1 MLGGLV
7 TMDQRMLRRIFLA
20 LVLAGA
26 GAIAVFWWLT
36 IPAVI
41 PAAALPAYTANAAN
55 GQAVFNAGGCSS
67 CHAVP
72 AQPER
77 TRLGG
82 GLAIPS
88 PFGTFYAPNISPD
101 VADGIGRWSEADFV
115 TAVMEG
121 TSPAGEHYFPSFPYA
136 SYPHAKAEDVRDLFA
151 YLKTLPPVSGKAP
164 GHQVPFPF
172 NIRRNVGVWKLLFV
186 DGRPFAADPA
196 RSVQWNRG

>member
-101 VADGIGRWSEADFV
+101 PADGIGRWSEADFV
-115 TAVMEG
+115 TAG
-121 TSPAGEHYFPSFPYA
+121 AGGAAPPRPPFFSGI
-136 SYPHAKAEDVRDLFA
+136 S
-151 YLKTLPPVSGKAP
+151 LPPLPPWEALG
-164 GHQVPFPF
+164 G
-172 NIRRNVGVWKLLFV
+172 G
-186 DGRPFAADPA
+186 GPFAFFKNPP
-196 RSVQWNRG
+196 